1 MTSHLTTIG
10 TPSLTQASTSRSKP
24 YKLTAKK
31 YACKS
36 GTLPGSKG
44 SKPSPK
50 PTTKAPWVSLWHTLS
65 MISNPSTLC
74 KTGYDKS
81 KPMPH
86 KTSSKSLSLTKL
98 TVTID
103 VSPMTRVKVLPKAL
117 ALNSFKSVPN
127 KTKTSPKS
135 LCTWASKSKTNY
147 SPVKSIT
154 SRPKVVPKE
163 NNLKMSK
170 NNKNPLV
177 VDSVN
182 FISKMR

>member
-103 VSPMTRVKVLPKAL
+103 VSPMTRVKVLPKL
-117 ALNSFKSVPN
+117 WRWILLSQCQIKQKHPR
-127 KTKTSPKS
+127 S
-135 LCTWASKSKTNY
+135 LYVHGQVNQRQ
-147 SPVKSIT
+147 IT
-154 SRPKVVPKE
+154 HRW
-163 NNLKMSK
+163 NQ
-170 NNKNPLV
+170 
-177 VDSVN
+177 
-182 FISKMR
+182 